1 MRIRWL
7 RTALRDLDNEI
18 AYLSEESPS
27 TARALYANVREQ
39 TELLAQFPDLGRP
52 GRVYGTR
59 ELVLGHFPYVIP
71 YRVKNGDV
79 EILCVFHTSRK
90 LPDNWLQ

>member
-1 MRIRWL
+1 MP
-7 RTALRDLDNEI
+7 DL
-18 AYLSEESPS
+18 SGESPS
-27 TARALYANVREQ
+27 AARALYDIVREQ
-39 TELLAQFPDLGRP
+39 TELLAQFPDPGRP
-52 GRVYGTR
+52 GRVDGTR

-79 EILCVFHTSRK
+79 VILCVFHTSRK